1 MKKSILTTVFV
12 FCLAGLIPLFAASY
26 DNNEFQRK
34 SRAFTVLAERAYDD
48 GAYDDAVL
56 YAREAEKNADLS
68 AAFIEKM
75 IARAETE
82 TLLFTAHTR
91 LSWAKGI
98 NAEKYFPA
106 AVVDASAAL
115 AAGDDLFAAEEYADA
130 KTYAQKALDALALV
144 REVIPLPATYV
155 VTTWESAKE
164 CFWNIAANPAVYG
177 DPFKWEELYKANR
190 KALVNPSDP
199 DLVQPGMIVT
209 IPSIQ
214 GEYRE
219 GTYDPSIKYDSFKSQ
234 VK

>member
-1 MKKSILTTVFV
+1 MKKSILTAVFV

-34 SRAFTVLAERAYDD
+34 SRAFTVLAERSYDD

-56 YAREAEKNADLS
+56 YAREAEKNAELS
-68 AAFIEKM
+68 VAFIEKM

-91 LSWAKGI
+91 LSWAKAI

-115 AAGDDLFAAEEYADA
+115 VTGDDLFASEEYADA

-190 KALVNPSDP
+190 KALANPSDP